1 MKPLQRVLIVD
12 DDASAR
18 EWLAAFMSSRGLAP
32 AGVGSGEE
40 AVEELKRTSP
50 DLITLDLSLPGM
62 DGLETLRALRAIAP
76 RVAVLMLSGTGD
88 THAIVESVRLGAAD
102 FLRKPC
108 EPEEL
113 DAALDKALQRGAVER
128 EGTRIGFADGGIA
141 PPPLFAGQNRK
152 MRVVDSM
159 IDHVAD
165 TDITVLIRGESGTGK
180 ELVARTI
187 CARSRRAR
195 RAFVKVNCAALP
207 HELLE
212 SELFGYE
219 KGAFTGAQKRKLGK
233 FEIAN
238 GGTIFLDEISEM
250 HPSLQAKLLQVLQ
263 DGQFSRLGGH
273 GDVAVD
279 ARVIAATNRNL
290 ESAVR
295 DGSFREDLFY
305 RLNVVSVQLPPLRER
320 RDEIPI
326 LADHFLE
333 RYAREYGKDP
343 KPMPED
349 VRAAFASY
357 DWPGNIRELE
367 NLVKRIVVLGSA
379 EPVLAELR
387 NRSAQAVRAPAPC
400 VAALGELDRFLAGE
414 SDRVSLK
421 RVAREAA
428 QVAEARLIEK
438 VLQRTRWNRKEA
450 AAILQISYK
459 ALLYKMRDAGLSDSA

>member
-1 MKPLQRVLIVD
+1 
-12 DDASAR
+12 
-18 EWLAAFMSSRGLAP
+18 
-32 AGVGSGEE
+32 
-40 AVEELKRTSP
+40 
-50 DLITLDLSLPGM
+50 
-62 DGLETLRALRAIAP
+62 
-76 RVAVLMLSGTGD
+76 
-88 THAIVESVRLGAAD
+88 
-102 FLRKPC
+102 
-108 EPEEL
+108 
-113 DAALDKALQRGAVER
+113 
-128 EGTRIGFADGGIA
+128 
-141 PPPLFAGQNRK
+141 
-152 MRVVDSM
+152 
-159 IDHVAD
+159 
-165 TDITVLIRGESGTGK
+165 
-180 ELVARTI
+180 
-187 CARSRRAR
+187 
-195 RAFVKVNCAALP
+195 
-207 HELLE
+207 
-212 SELFGYE
+212 
-219 KGAFTGAQKRKLGK
+219 
-233 FEIAN
+233 
-238 GGTIFLDEISEM
+238 M

-263 DGQFSRLGGH
+263 DGRFSRLGGH

-279 ARVIAATNRNL
+279 ARVIAATNRKL

-343 KPMPED
+343 KPLPDD

-387 NRSAQAVRAPAPC
+387 NRGAQAVRAPAPC
-400 VAALGELDRFLAGE
+400 AVGPRRARPLPRRRERPGQPEAGRPR
-414 SDRVSLK
+414 SGSGRGG
-421 RVAREAA
+421 A
-428 QVAEARLIEK
+428 LIEK